1 MGVRFVIY
9 SSEQIRRIDAWSE
22 EKGLP
27 PAALMERAGA
37 GIADVIRNRMEGA
50 SSILVLCGSGNNGGD
65 GYVVARELARDGHA
79 VTIVAPAGNPK
90 TEHARIHADYAA
102 NFGIVREGKE
112 HYDIIVDAMYG
123 IGYDPNRENKVLAEW
138 IERTERMR
146 ANGAV
151 LYAIDVPSGVPADDA
166 NGFAGNAIMADVTCS
181 LHAFKFSAF
190 LKKTSPYYGELV
202 RIDIGLPEQSE
213 WRLVETRE
221 IEPLLARDKF
231 GHKGTYGTA
240 LLVGGSRKMP
250 GSIQMAARAC
260 LRGGA
265 GKLQVACPEESR
277 LAITVNLPEAM
288 LIEQETKAISE
299 MVHQATA
306 AGIGPGLEDQRKVAE
321 WLDVLYES
329 EIPLVLDA
337 GALLHANYPRR
348 AAPLVI
354 TPHLGEF
361 AKLNGVKTSEIADD
375 PVGYASRYASKHG
388 VFVVL
393 KTESIFI
400 AQPDGKGHVVSGGSG
415 GLAKGGTGDALFG
428 LLTALLAQSGS
439 HYSDWETGRLLAAGV
454 AWYTAASN
462 AVRKAP
468 STMLATDVI
477 DALGNCP

>member
-1 MGVRFVIY
+1 MIC

-22 EKGLP
+22 QKGLP
-27 PAALMERAGA
+27 PAVLMERAGA
-37 GIADVIRNRMEGA
+37 GIAGEMKKRINGKN
-50 SSILVLCGSGNNGGD
+50 SILVLCGTGNNGGD

-79 VTIVAPAGNPK
+79 VTVVAPAGKPK
-90 TEHARIHADYAA
+90 TEHARIHAEYAA
-102 NFGIVREGKE
+102 NFGIDREEKD
-112 HYDIIVDAMYG
+112 HYDVIVDAMYG
-123 IGYDPNRENKVLAEW
+123 IGYDPSRENPVLAEW
-138 IERTERMR
+138 IERTGRMR
-146 ANGAV
+146 ENGAV

-166 NGFAGNAIMADVTCS
+166 NGFTGKAIMADVTCS
-181 LHAFKFSAF
+181 LHAYKFSAF

-202 RIDIGLPEQSE
+202 RIDIGLPDQSD
-213 WRLVETRE
+213 WRLVEAQE

-260 LRGGA
+260 LRAGA
-265 GKLQVACPEESR
+265 GKLQVACPEASR

-288 LIEQETKAISE
+288 LIEQETQAISE
-299 MVHQATA
+299 MLDQATA
-306 AGIGPGLEDQRKVAE
+306 AGIGPGLDDQRKVGE
-321 WLDVLYES
+321 WLGVLFES

-337 GALLHANYPRR
+337 GALLHADYPKRS
-348 AAPLVI
+348 APLVI

-361 AKLNGVKTSEIADD
+361 AKLNGIHASDVADD
-375 PVGYASRYASKHG
+375 PIGHASGYAAKHG
-388 VFVVL
+388 VYVVL
-393 KTESIFI
+393 KTESVFI
-400 AQPDGKGHVVSGGSG
+400 AEPDGNGYVVAGGSS

-428 LLTALLAQSGS
+428 LLTALLAQSRS

-454 AWYTAASN
+454 AWYAAAST

-477 DALGNCP
+477 DALGMES